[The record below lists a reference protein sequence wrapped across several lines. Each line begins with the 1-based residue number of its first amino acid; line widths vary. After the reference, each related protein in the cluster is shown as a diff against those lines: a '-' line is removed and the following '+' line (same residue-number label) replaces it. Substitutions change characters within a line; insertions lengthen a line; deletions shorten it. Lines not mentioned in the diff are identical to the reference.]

1 MAAGPVAA
9 RRYHAGVTRLRLDT
23 ALVERGLF
31 PSRARAQAAVLAG
44 RVRVDG
50 RPAAKAGSAVD
61 ADAALTVAPDQQYVS
76 RGGIKLAHALE
87 ALEMD
92 VTGAS
97 ALDLGA
103 STGGFTD
110 CLLRR
115 GAERVIALDV
125 GYGQLDWRLR
135 TDPRVHVVER
145 FNARAVSAENLPWT
159 PDLIVCDLSFIS
171 VVTVW
176 PRVAPIL
183 DPAYRGLVLVKPQFE
198 LGRGQVGSGGVV
210 RDPAQRAGAIRRVAG
225 AIAASGGTVTGVV
238 GSGLP
243 GPKGNREVF
252 VAVAGPARADVSVDL
267 DPAIARAVAD
277 G

>member
-1 MAAGPVAA
+1 
-9 RRYHAGVTRLRLDT
+9 VTRLRLDT

-44 RVRVDG
+44 RVQVDG
-50 RPAAKAGSAVD
+50 RPVGKAGSAVD
-61 ADAALTVAPDQQYVS
+61 SEAAFSVVPVQEFVS
-76 RGGIKLAHALE
+76 RGGLKLAHALD
-87 ALEMD
+87 ALGME
-92 VTGAS
+92 VAGVS

-125 GYGQLDWRLR
+125 GYGQLDWGLR

-145 FNARAVSAENLPWT
+145 TNARIVTADDLPWT
-159 PDLIVCDLSFIS
+159 PDLVTCDLSFIS

-176 PRVAPIL
+176 PRVAPLL
-183 DPAYRGLVLVKPQFE
+183 DPEHRALVLVKPQFE
-198 LGRGQVGSGGVV
+198 VGRGQVGSGGVV
-210 RDPAQRAGAIRRVAG
+210 RDPAQRARAVRRVAA
-225 AIAASGGTVTGVV
+225 AITDAGGTVTGVA

-252 VAVAGPARADVSVDL
+252 VAAAGPGRADAAVDL
-267 DPAIARAVAD
+267 DAAIERAVAD